1 MSEFIVLGLVPG
13 TQLQITFLLW
23 LIVVSLLTIWAV
35 VHICRRMLAFRR
47 ALISLYVLALSRKR
61 PSTEALWSTI

>member
-23 LIVVSLLTIWAV
+23 LVVVSLLTIWTLA
-35 VHICRRMLAFRR
+35 HICRRVMALRR
-47 ALISLYVLALSRKR
+47 AFISVYVLILSRKR